1 MKTITPYNHAFRPRI
16 IGTGSLPFARAFEH
30 VADALD
36 MPDVLLGAA
45 FAGLTQEPIPDGS
58 IVYNM
63 EPLHDGCRAFE
74 VGYLETLRRCHV
86 LDYQRPNVDYLA
98 SLGVE
103 AFHLPFG
110 YHPSMERC
118 KPVEKDIDVLM
129 VGSMSSRRMQILNA
143 LILAGANVRYV
154 LGYYDKELDD
164 LVARAKVHVN
174 VHRYEGHPLEVVRLN
189 YLMANA
195 ECVITEAG
203 WDEEETKAY
212 ADGVVFC
219 AYDDI
224 VRVALALIK
233 HPVRG
238 EIGCRAQQIVRSIP
252 FDTRA
257 AREWLDGRI
266 AVVDQPGTT
275 PPEASRQFDAVD
287 RRA

>member
-1 MKTITPYNHAFRPRI
+1 MKPFHEQAHNRKEAMELCNPTDRPRI
-16 IGTGSLPFARAFEH
+16 IGANRLPFARAFEH
-30 VADALD
+30 VADALN
-36 MPDVLLGAA
+36 MPEVLLGAA
-45 FAGLTQEPIPDGS
+45 FAGLTQEPIPDSS

-86 LDYQRPNVDYLA
+86 LEYQRPNVDYLA
-98 SLGVE
+98 SLGVD
-103 AFHLPFG
+103 AFHLPYG

-118 KPVEKDIDVLM
+118 TPAEKDIDVLM
-129 VGSMSSRRMQILNA
+129 VGSMSPRRMQILNA
-143 LILAGANVRYV
+143 LVLAGANVRYV

-195 ECVITEAG
+195 ECVITEPG
-203 WDEEETKAY
+203 WDDEEAKTY

-219 AYDDI
+219 GYDEI

-233 HPVRG
+233 HPIRE
-238 EIGCRAQQIVRSIP
+238 EIGGRAQQIVRGMP
-252 FDTRA
+252 FDTQG
-257 AREWLDGRI
+257 ARKWVDARI
-266 AVVDQPGTT
+266 AQAGRVG
-275 PPEASRQFDAVD
+275 
-287 RRA
+287 

>member
-1 MKTITPYNHAFRPRI
+1 MEPCNPTVRPRI
-16 IGTGSLPFARAFEH
+16 IGADRLPFARAFEH
-30 VADALD
+30 VADALN
-36 MPDVLLGAA
+36 MPEALLGAA

-58 IVYNM
+58 VVYNM

-103 AFHLPFG
+103 AFHLPYG

-118 KPVEKDIDVLM
+118 VSVEKDIDVLM
-129 VGSMSSRRMQILNA
+129 VGSMSPRRMMILNA
-143 LILAGANVRYV
+143 LVLAGANVRYV

-203 WDEEETKAY
+203 WDAEEGRAY

-219 AYDDI
+219 GYDDI

-233 HPVRG
+233 NPVR
-238 EIGCRAQQIVRSIP
+238 ETIGRQAQKIIRSMP
-252 FDTRA
+252 FDIRG
-257 AREWLDGRI
+257 AREWLTGRGHQY
-266 AVVDQPGTT
+266 AATT
-275 PPEASRQFDAVD
+275 STTEANAD
-287 RRA
+287 